1 MAFRHRATSPIV
13 GYLFRRDDDDQERFT
28 LRGAAVTPARTRRS
42 PRDGVLR
49 IASRSSELALRQARL
64 VEAALATRGV
74 KCEIV
79 PFKTTGDKR
88 LDEPLS
94 AIGGKGLFTRE
105 LEEALAKGRV
115 DCCVHSLK
123 DLPTDWPEGLAITAI
138 LEREDP
144 RDVLVVNDGIFAESI
159 ADLPRGSRVG
169 TSSLRRRAMLASLR
183 PDVDAVELR
192 GNVPTRLRKVD
203 DGQVHAAILAGAGL
217 LRLGVHQRIDA
228 WLEPP
233 GWLPAPGQGAIAV
246 QSRADDSETTA
257 ILAPLDHAPTR
268 AAVTAE
274 RSFLA
279 ALEGGCQVPIGALAT
294 HVSGSLVLHGLIAEL
309 SGRRV
314 LRGSVSVDPSCAE
327 SGGRQLAS
335 TLLDQGAGEIL
346 AVLREKKTVP
356 MPQPE

>member
-1 MAFRHRATSPIV
+1 
-13 GYLFRRDDDDQERFT
+13 
-28 LRGAAVTPARTRRS
+28 VTPARTRRS
-42 PRDGVLR
+42 PSDGVFR

-64 VEAALATRGV
+64 VEAALVARGV

-79 PFKTTGDKR
+79 PFKTTGDRR

-94 AIGGKGLFTRE
+94 AIGAKGLFTRE

-123 DLPTDWPEGLAITAI
+123 DLPTDSPEGLAITAI

-246 QSRADDSETTA
+246 QSRADDNDTIA

-268 AAVTAE
+268 EAVAAE

-294 HVSGSLVLHGLIAEL
+294 HVAGSLVLHGLIAEL

-314 LRGSVSVDPSCAE
+314 LRGSVSVDPASADA
-327 SGGRQLAS
+327 GGRQLAS
-335 TLLDQGAGEIL
+335 TLLDQGAGDIL
-346 AVLREKKTVP
+346 AALREKKRVP